1 MLLSTNTY
9 ASDSQRDFYSS
20 LAGIVS
26 DIRKD
31 ELVELPAPN
40 RESVKVST
48 DSVDW
53 DWWVEDLTVAGWND
67 FVLDGHKL
75 SVRVRF
81 INGGFDQYAK
91 TYKAAPVIQLKDFD
105 KGLTYPYVRVGERR
119 TFVGEKLDVGLEF
132 NKPTIIIR
140 NHLNPTE
147 QKTLQ
152 YSELLKAWNELAL
165 RTCSDRLGRKI
176 CLYSQTMWDGTAWRY
191 GFVVT
196 EDAPLY
202 YTTNLPQEYVELY
215 KFEGGE
221 WIYKPTAFSPATRL
235 AFIYAP
241 NVIKSWRI
249 REMTDEELGEVIVG
263 DRSLEDVLQSNSART
278 VIP

>member
-105 KGLTYPYVRVGERR
+105 
-119 TFVGEKLDVGLEF
+119 
-132 NKPTIIIR
+132 N
-140 NHLNPTE
+140 
-147 QKTLQ
+147 
-152 YSELLKAWNELAL
+152 LL
-165 RTCSDRLGRKI
+165 
-176 CLYSQTMWDGTAWRY
+176 SQAD
-191 GFVVT
+191 
-196 EDAPLY
+196 
-202 YTTNLPQEYVELY
+202 
-215 KFEGGE
+215 
-221 WIYKPTAFSPATRL
+221 
-235 AFIYAP
+235 
-241 NVIKSWRI
+241 
-249 REMTDEELGEVIVG
+249 
-263 DRSLEDVLQSNSART
+263 
-278 VIP
+278 